1 MSSTEY
7 FGEAKYVNSLRKA
20 WFVCFI
26 ASLFF
31 LYEFIQ
37 LNSFDALNQFLT
49 AHFHLSASQLSL
61 LGSSFL
67 WGNVIFLLPAG
78 VLLDKFGP
86 RKVILIS
93 LGVAIIGVCIFG
105 FSHTFVLAFMS
116 RLLTGIGNAFCFVS
130 LVVLVSRWFPAY
142 KQAFAMGTLVNMAF
156 LGGMFSHTPLVWL
169 LGHLSWEALML
180 GNMFFGLLVWGL
192 IFLFL
197 IDYPQH
203 RATEFTNTNISGI
216 GIWQTFQKILT
227 SQNIFAGLYT
237 ACLNLPMMVLCA
249 LWGMQYLKIVH
260 QLTVYQ
266 ASNVV
271 SMIFLGSMI
280 GCPLAGWLS
289 DRMGLRKPIMWVGAI
304 TALLLSLPLC
314 IAGFNLS
321 QSMLALIFFGL
332 GCVTSTQVLSYPM
345 IAESNS
351 PEYAGRACSIASMI
365 IMTGGM
371 LAQML
376 FGYLLDWRHGLE
388 LAPGLSDY
396 QFAMKLFPCSII
408 LALLSMFILRE
419 TFCKNQ

>member
-7 FGEAKYVNSLRKA
+7 LGEAHRTNVLKKA
-20 WFVCFI
+20 WLVCFI
-26 ASLFF
+26 GSLFF

-37 LNSFDALNQFLT
+37 LSSFDALNQFLT
-49 AHFHLSASQLSL
+49 AHFSLSASQLSL
-61 LGSSFL
+61 LGSAFL

-78 VLLDKFGP
+78 FLLDKFGP

-93 LGVAIIGVCIFG
+93 LAIAVLGVGIFA
-105 FSHTFVLAFMS
+105 FSHSFILAFTS
-116 RLLTGIGNAFCFVS
+116 RLMTGVGNAFCFVS
-130 LVVLVSRWFPAY
+130 LVVLVSRWFPAS

-156 LGGMFSHTPLVWL
+156 IGGMFSHTPLVWL
-169 LGHLSWEALML
+169 LSHFSWQKLML
-180 GNMFFGLLVWGL
+180 ANMLLGILVWGL

-197 IDYPQH
+197 ADYPAN
-203 RATEFTNTNISGI
+203 RASEFSNKHTTNIGF
-216 GIWQTFQKILT
+216 WQSFRKVLIA
-227 SQNIFAGLYT
+227 QNVFAGLYT
-237 ACLNLPMMVLCA
+237 ACLNLPIMVLCA
-249 LWGMQYLKIVH
+249 LWGMQYLQVVH
-260 QLTVYQ
+260 HLSIYQ

-289 DRMGLRKPIMWVGAI
+289 DQMQLRKPVMWFGVIAALVLSMPLFFADLSLSQ
-304 TALLLSLPLC
+304 TAL
-314 IAGFNLS
+314 AF
-321 QSMLALIFFGL
+321 IFFGL

-351 PEYAGRACSIASMI
+351 FEYAGRACSIASMI
-365 IMTGGM
+365 IMGGGM

-376 FGYLLDWRHGLE
+376 FGYLLDWHHGSSKL
-388 LAPGLSDY
+388 PGVSDFH
-396 QFAMKLFPCSII
+396 FAMKLFPCSIL

>member
-1 MSSTEY
+1 MSSIIY
-7 FGEAKYVNSLRKA
+7 FGEAKNAMSLRKA
-20 WFVCFI
+20 WCVCFL

-37 LNSFDALNQFLT
+37 LSSFDALNPFLT

-78 VLLDKFGP
+78 MLLDKFGP

-93 LGVAIIGVCIFG
+93 LGVAIVGVGIFAV
-105 FSHTFVLAFMS
+105 SHSFVLAFLS
-116 RLLTGIGNAFCFVS
+116 RLLTGIGNAFCFVA
-130 LVVLVSRWFPAY
+130 LVVLVSRWFPPY
-142 KQAFAMGTLVNMAF
+142 RQAFAMGALVNMAF

-169 LGHLSWEALML
+169 LAHCSWQVLML
-180 GNMFFGLLVWGL
+180 SNMLLGLMIWAL

-197 IDYPQH
+197 MDYPPC
-203 RATEFTNTNISGI
+203 RASEFINTPSSEI
-216 GIWQTFQKILT
+216 GFWQAFAKIF
-227 SQNIFAGLYT
+227 SRQNIFAGLYT

-260 QLTVYQ
+260 QLSIYQ

-280 GCPLAGWLS
+280 GCPLAGWMS
-289 DRMGLRKPIMWVGAI
+289 DRMGLRKPIMLLGAI
-304 TALLLSLPLC
+304 SALLLSLPLC
-314 IAGFNLS
+314 MAHVSLS
-321 QSMLALIFFGL
+321 PAILALMFFGL
-332 GCVTSTQVLSYPM
+332 GATTSTQVLSYPM

-351 PEYAGRACSIASMI
+351 HQYAGRACSIASMI
-365 IMTGGM
+365 IMGGGM

-376 FGYLLDWRHGLE
+376 FGYLLDWQHGQDIV
-388 LAPGLSDY
+388 PVLSDY
-396 QFAMKLFPCSII
+396 QFAMKLFPCSIL
-408 LALLSMFILRE
+408 LAWMSMLMLRE